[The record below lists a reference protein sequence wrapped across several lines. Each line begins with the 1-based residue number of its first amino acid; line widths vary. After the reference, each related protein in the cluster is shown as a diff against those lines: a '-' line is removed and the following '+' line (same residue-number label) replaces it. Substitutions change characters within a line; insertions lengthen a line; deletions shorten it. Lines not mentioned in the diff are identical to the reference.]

1 MLVLSVPNRGKAVEY
16 GELPRMDRI
25 IRILTAGKSLETI
38 DQEIAD
44 AIQSGS
50 RVLVKT
56 GSLTASFP
64 KDGLPA
70 KLDSERKVDSEN
82 SIIAK
87 WAEGLSHEH
96 GLVWQR
102 VGPDV
107 LFAKAVV
114 QKLGSRV

>member
-1 MLVLSVPNRGKAVEY
+1 
-16 GELPRMDRI
+16 MDRI
-25 IRILTAGKSLETI
+25 IRILTAGKPLEII
-38 DQEIAD
+38 DQEVVR

-50 RVLVKT
+50 RVLVKAD
-56 GSLTASFP
+56 SLVANFP
-64 KDGLPA
+64 QNGPLP
-70 KLDSERKVDSEN
+70 KSDSEN
-82 SIIAK
+82 SVIAK

-114 QKLGSRV
+114 QKLGSRA

>member
-1 MLVLSVPNRGKAVEY
+1 
-16 GELPRMDRI
+16 MDRI
-25 IRILTAGKSLETI
+25 IRILTAGKALDVV

-44 AIQSGS
+44 AIHSGS
-50 RVLVKT
+50 RVLVKA

-64 KDGLPA
+64 KDGSPTR
-70 KLDSERKVDSEN
+70 LDSERKVDSEN

-114 QKLGSRV
+114 QKLGSKG

>member
-1 MLVLSVPNRGKAVEY
+1 
-16 GELPRMDRI
+16 MDRI
-25 IRILTAGKSLETI
+25 IRVLTASKPLEAI

-56 GSLTASFP
+56 GSLVANFP
-64 KDGLPA
+64 ENGPLP
-70 KLDSERKVDSEN
+70 KSDSEN
-82 SIIAK
+82 SVIAK

-114 QKLGSRV
+114 QNPGSRACDD